1 MSIFKESFR
10 KFVKAQFAIREGI
23 VSLGNT
29 HKENGSAKGS
39 RDKTKVVK
47 VPNGNVSLPA
57 GAFYSYH
64 QKTCVIRMAS
74 GGNLTEEGAN
84 VLGDRNNRFYKP
96 NQIYGSGLAR
106 RFVLM
111 GGTLAIDRKVG
122 EAVDERVT
130 MERKARVDKVIGKTW
145 NDGFSKTKRVRKES
159 YTYNLAKR
167 AGITGVSRNQI
178 ATAYGD
184 PTIASQAGL
193 DNYGAV
199 PMPGINSVEVR
210 TKSAYGSLRE
220 AKVKFTVHNQKQLEA
235 CELLYMRPGIPI
247 LLEWGW
253 STYID
258 NLGKLR
264 GGKPGDFPFEKT
276 LGNFF
281 IREFSLPDI
290 YQNILDEKRDSGGN
304 YDGMCG
310 MCKNFKYVARED
322 GGYDCE
328 TEIIA
333 MGEVLETLKGEKM
346 VIGKQSKDAMEMG
359 LDLFLQFSTAVADTT
374 NNLGENRWG
383 ITNALYFGWKH
394 LTNWKSLGLSYIV
407 ARVNPYAAAGY
418 TIFSAFTNAKRAGD
432 IASGKE
438 LFDLFDLNEQ
448 DEDGNYINAVGG
460 TEEGRLTR
468 LKQYILNE
476 EQYIG
481 GTKSGMWIDQPYI
494 RWDALV
500 MFLNKHVIDKDATG
514 KPLMKLSTVQII
526 EDGEAGLYNK
536 DSWKLEPLL
545 YCKIPRFK
553 VPYKDE
559 NGFVQRTE
567 VYTDDTAWYYFGL
580 DYNGQINVNDL
591 IDMSVDPSVC
601 LMPGQVAEGTE
612 NPEGLIFDKEMA
624 VAGAAGMIF
633 PPVAVGTLTYKWINS
648 KRRVLTADTSENVGA
663 DWKRVIGHI
672 YFNLPKLH
680 KLYLKERYDNE
691 GNLNEDFNLFDYLK
705 KIWDDVNAATG
716 HNHKFMLHCDHDRP
730 DIVRVIDQQFQ
741 QEESLTRDKMHT
753 LKIQSNDSVCRDF
766 AYNSQIPNKLST
778 TIAISVQNPDN
789 INSIESATFAALSRN
804 IKSRF
809 HVPKDQE
816 ETTTPTA
823 KEKEAKEAMYDKLLI
838 DIRDQIDALFEH
850 RVKIL
855 KGKYEKVND
864 EGESKNA
871 EIVGRMG
878 QVLKDAYAKIL
889 KEGTLYPW
897 TDNGATPPYY
907 CGFFKRKDNI
917 PKISS
922 VIPLKFSAK
931 VDGISG
937 IVIGNVFLVDESR
950 LPKAYQKANVAFVVT
965 KEGQSLTAGGDW
977 TTQFEG
983 QIMMLPGEVE
993 DIPDFHPRLGQNF
1006 FDEEKGVNYVTGT
1019 DAASNWSY
1027 QGVITD
1033 EQKVVPPDM
1042 ENVTVGSKIYH
1053 KIGREEK
1060 FGTNVR
1066 VSSKVDNESYWD
1078 FGEDNVIG
1086 MINPGAKGIPLGTV
1100 QQIRLQQTVANMDWD
1115 SERQAYMMK
1124 DPNYTGDGEAPLIE
1138 AQKVTNTHVPWYL
1151 IKFNYTSR
1159 EFWSN
1164 WDLGANREWDGQIDM
1179 NGAGWWKY
1187 WFNNA
1192 NPPGFDT
1199 GYSCDWWQERSKKGK
1214 DPFLVNK
1221 SEETGYTYS
1230 TPGNVL
1236 GLGWMRIDT
1245 LQHNASYGFSRAENI
1260 QRIARSMVA
1269 KDLLKGLAATNVNR
1283 TSFEG
1288 EQEILLGWN
1297 GAKETTD
1304 EGGLPNSI
1312 ITQTEIQSVYSSEKA
1327 KIDNYTKQQYY
1338 GNLNALSIFRDD
1350 YVQIADDT
1358 TALRLA
1364 QVEARESAAFD
1375 LISSGFFNDGKGFER
1390 GDRMQQSWNSKV
1402 TQWKEDASFNPDL
1415 DANIVKFEP

>member
-10 KFVKAQFAIREGI
+10 KFVKAQFAIREAI
-23 VSLGNT
+23 VSMGNT
-29 HKENGSAKGS
+29 HELNKEAKNS
-39 RDKTKVVK
+39 RDKTKIVR
-47 VPNGNVSLPA
+47 VPNGNVTLPA
-57 GAFYSYH
+57 GAVYKYH

-74 GGNLTEEGAN
+74 GGNLTEEGAE
-84 VLGDRNNRFYKP
+84 VLGTENKFYKK
-96 NQIYGSGLAR
+96 NQLYGSGLAR

-111 GGTLAIDRKVG
+111 GGTLAIDRSVG
-122 EAVDERVT
+122 DAIDERVT
-130 MERKARVDKVIGKTW
+130 MEQKARVDKVLGKTW
-145 NDGFSKTKRVRKES
+145 NDGFSKTKRYRKES
-159 YTYNLAKR
+159 YKYNLAKR
-167 AGITGVSRNQI
+167 SGFTGVSKNQI

-193 DNYGAV
+193 DNFGAV
-199 PMPGINSVEVR
+199 PMPGITNVEIR

-220 AKVKFTVHNQKQLEA
+220 AKVKFIVHNQKQLEA

-258 NLGKLR
+258 NLGKMR
-264 GGKPGDFPFEKT
+264 GDKPGDFPFETT

-281 IREFSLPDI
+281 IREFDLSEI

-333 MGEVLETLKGEKM
+333 MGEVLETLKGEKL
-346 VIGKQSKDAMEMG
+346 VVGKQTKDAMEMG

-394 LTNWKSLGLSYIV
+394 ITSWKSLALTFGIS
-407 ARVNPYAAAGY
+407 RVNPYAAAGY
-418 TIFSAFTNAKRAGD
+418 VIFSAFVNAKRAGD
-432 IASGKE
+432 IAKGKE
-438 LFDLFDLNEQ
+438 LFDLFDLNDQ
-448 DEDGNYINAVGG
+448 DEDGNYVNAVGG
-460 TEEGRLTR
+460 TADGRLER

-500 MFLNKHVIDKDATG
+500 MFLNKHVIDKDARG
-514 KPLMKLSTVQII
+514 KGLMKLSTAQII

-536 DSWKLEPLL
+536 DAWKLEPLL

-567 VYTDDTAWYYFGL
+567 VYTDDTAWYNFGL
-580 DYNGQINVNDL
+580 DYNGTINVNDL

-612 NPEGLIFDKEMA
+612 NPEGAIFDTEMQVA
-624 VAGAAGMIF
+624 SIAGAFF
-633 PPVAVGTLTYKWINS
+633 PYVGVGTFAYKWVNS

-663 DWKRVIGHI
+663 DWKRVIGNI
-672 YFNLPKLH
+672 YFNLPRLH

-691 GNLNEDFNLFDYLK
+691 GNLNENFNLFDYLK

-741 QEESLTRDKMHT
+741 QEESLTRDKMHV
-753 LKIQSNDSVCRDF
+753 LKIQSNESVCRDF

-789 INSIESATFAALSRN
+789 IDSIENATFAALSRN

-816 ETTTPTA
+816 EDSTPTA
-823 KEKEAKEAMYDKLLI
+823 QEKQAKEAMYDKLLI
-838 DIRDQIDALFEH
+838 DIRDQIDMLFEH

-855 KGKYEKVND
+855 KGKYEKVDD

-878 QVLKDAYAKIL
+878 QTLKDTYAKIL
-889 KEGTLYPW
+889 KEQTLYPW
-897 TDNGATPPYY
+897 TDNAVPYY
-907 CGFFKRKDNI
+907 CGFFKKKDNI
-917 PKISS
+917 PRISS
-922 VIPLKFSAK
+922 VIPLKFTAK

-965 KEGQSLTAGGDW
+965 KEAQTLTAGGDW
-977 TTQFEG
+977 STTFEG
-983 QIMMLPGEVE
+983 QIMMLPGEAE
-993 DIPDFHPRLGQNF
+993 DLPDFHPRLGQNF
-1006 FDEEKGVNYVTGT
+1006 FDEDKGVNYIGDT
-1019 DAASNWSY
+1019 DAASNWSF
-1027 QGVITD
+1027 QGIITKEQSVI
-1033 EQKVVPPDM
+1033 PPDM
-1042 ENVTVGSKIYH
+1042 EEVTVGSKVYH

-1060 FGTNVR
+1060 YGTNVR
-1066 VSSKVDNESYWD
+1066 ISSKVDNESYWD

-1086 MINPGAKGIPLGTV
+1086 MINPGAKGILLGTV
-1100 QQIRLQQTVANMDWD
+1100 LKVTLQETVSNMDWD
-1115 SERQAYMMK
+1115 EKRQAYMMK
-1124 DPNYTGDGEAPLIE
+1124 DPNFTGEGEAPLVE
-1138 AQKVTNTHVPWYL
+1138 AQKVANTHVPWYL
-1151 IKFNYTSR
+1151 IQFNYTKK
-1159 EFWSN
+1159 EFWKN
-1164 WDLGANREWDGQIDM
+1164 WDLGANREWDGELDM

-1187 WFNNA
+1187 WFNRA
-1192 NPPGFDT
+1192 DPPGWDT
-1199 GYSCDWWQERSKKGK
+1199 GWDCDWWQERSKKGK
-1214 DPFLVNK
+1214 DPFLV
-1221 SEETGYTYS
+1221 TYS
-1230 TPGNVL
+1230 KELDKTYNSPGNVK
-1236 GLGWMRIDT
+1236 GQGWMRIDT
-1245 LQHNASYGFSRAENI
+1245 LQANAAYGFTRAENI
-1260 QRIARSMVA
+1260 QRAARAKVGAEFASDPTLRSDLTARS
-1269 KDLLKGLAATNVNR
+1269 AAII
-1283 TSFEG
+1283 S
-1288 EQEILLGWN
+1288 GWN
-1297 GAKETTD
+1297 TSKVTVE
-1304 EGGLPNSI
+1304 EQGLPNST
-1312 ITQTEIQSVYSSEKA
+1312 ITGTEIQHVTGVQRSK
-1327 KIDNYTKQQYY
+1327 
-1338 GNLNALSIFRDD
+1338 LDD
-1350 YVQIADDT
+1350 YATDRYYRGLELTAGLSSFFGGDSAFSVSELKIAQEET
-1358 TALRLA
+1358 RNAVA
-1364 QVEARESAAFD
+1364 EQ
-1375 LISSGFFNDGKGFER
+1375 LISAGFFNDGKGFESDGSGR
-1390 GDRMQQSWNSKV
+1390 AAFN
-1402 TQWKEDASFNPDL
+1402 ASMDTWRDENKFDDL
-1415 DANIVKFEP
+1415 ATIESNIVKFEP